1 MNSKN
6 DYSKIKELKSLAA
19 SGQLYFAY
27 GSNTNLGDFKSK
39 TGTAMQVVGKAIV
52 ADACLVFDRY
62 SVSRKGGVL
71 SLKDCPGRV
80 VEGLLMVPDSWQAL
94 DEKEGA
100 PRCYTR
106 VPITV
111 MVGFGGVI
119 HELTAWTYITT
130 KPVAFVPPHP
140 EYREIV
146 MQGYAEHDIS
156 TDALEQACQNKRGS
170 DLQYNNMFTYGTL
183 CREESRENVMR
194 KNNLTQVG
202 LAEMCQ
208 GEIYACSG
216 GAYPGLVQTTEGG
229 HRPVL
234 GELWSYSGGLSASH
248 LHQLDTI
255 EGHLSL
261 GLRETVDRVQA
272 YITNGNSTDEACL
285 KMQMELESLRS
296 QSLYRRIF
304 SDVAFGSRGRQC
316 WAYVFNQPTTGLHKI
331 ESGNWR
337 DYCGRWHRFV
347 QKLAFEFIEKKGG
360 FESARAALSH
370 VMYAPDFSSFE
381 DLVEK
386 IKSGEIDE
394 RDLIRAMKR

>member
-1 MNSKN
+1 MMKFSFSKL
-6 DYSKIKELKSLAA
+6 KELADQ
-19 SGQLYFAY
+19 GQLYFAY
-27 GSNTNLGDFKSK
+27 GSNTNLGDFQARTS
-39 TGTAMQVVGKAIV
+39 TSMQVVGKAVV

-62 SVSRKGGVL
+62 SGSRKGGVL

-130 KPVAFVPPHP
+130 NPGEFVPPHP
-140 EYREIV
+140 EYLEIV

-156 TDALEQACQNKRGS
+156 TDALEQASRNKRGS
-170 DLQYNNMFTYGTL
+170 DLQDHNMFTYGTL
-183 CREESRENVMR
+183 CREESRENIMR

-208 GEIYACSG
+208 GEIYACGG
-216 GAYPGLVQTTEGG
+216 GAYPGLVQTAEGG

-248 LHQLDTI
+248 LQQLDTI
-255 EGHLSL
+255 EGHLLL

-272 YITNGNSTDEACL
+272 YIANGNSTDEACL

-296 QSLYRRIF
+296 ESLYRRIF
-304 SDVAFGSRGRQC
+304 TDVAFGSRGRQC

-347 QKLAFEFIEKKGG
+347 QKLAFEFIEKRGG
-360 FESARAALSH
+360 LESARAALNK
-370 VMYAPDFSSFE
+370 VMYANDFSSFE

-394 RDLIRAMKR
+394 RDMIQAMKR